1 MTAMDLVYNLLVAL
15 HLLGMAA
22 VVGGWVA
29 VRTGRTVTAP
39 ILWGARA
46 QILTGFLLVGIASA
60 VKDDEHVVNNTKIA
74 VKLAIALVV
83 VAVAEIGAARAR
95 RGEDTGR
102 LLDIA
107 GGGATVNVLVAA
119 LW

>member
-1 MTAMDLVYNLLVAL
+1 MDLVYNLLVAL

-29 VRTGRTVTAP
+29 VRAGRTVTAP
-39 ILWGARA
+39 VLWGARA
-46 QILTGFLLVGIASA
+46 QLVTGLALVGIASA
-60 VKDDEHVVNNTKIA
+60 VKDDDHVVDNTKIG
-74 VKLAIALVV
+74 VKLVIALVV
-83 VAVAEIGAARAR
+83 VAAAEIGAARAR

-102 LLDIA
+102 LLDAA
-107 GGGATVNVLVAA
+107 GGAATVNVLVAA